1 MEKIE
6 ILNKE
11 SLLDKMK
18 TYYKKLN
25 HYELDSE
32 KFELKPYMTKLD
44 MNQAR
49 LKFRIRSCMTRTVKM
64 NFASDPG
71 YKNQLWSCSH
81 CPNVEMNNSIIYMM
95 DTPSS
100 SMNLST
106 WTLMIIT

>member
-1 MEKIE
+1 VEKIE

-25 HYELDSE
+25 HYELASE

-64 NFASDPG
+64 NFARTSYGAVPIAPMS
-71 YKNQLWSCSH
+71 K
-81 CPNVEMNNSIIYMM
+81 
-95 DTPSS
+95 
-100 SMNLST
+100 
-106 WTLMIIT
+106 